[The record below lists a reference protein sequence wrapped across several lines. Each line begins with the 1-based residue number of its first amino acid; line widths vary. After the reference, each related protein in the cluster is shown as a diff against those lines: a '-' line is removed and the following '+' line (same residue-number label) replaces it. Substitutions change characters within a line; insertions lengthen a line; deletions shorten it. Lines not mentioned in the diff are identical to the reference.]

1 VADQQGTERTATP
14 HPGHALA
21 IRGLTVS
28 YQAGHQQAGGRPAE
42 LVRDVSFDVAPGE
55 IVCLVGE
62 SGSGKTLT
70 GRAVTGLYR
79 HSPGLRAKGTVT
91 FAGRELTAL
100 SERELRRI
108 RGGQIGMIFQDPVAA
123 LDPVVRVGDQIAE
136 AITAHP
142 GTASHDGAGRPGRS
156 GRPGRRSVRERVV
169 ELLAQV
175 GISDPGL
182 RARQFPHE
190 LSGGMC
196 QRVLIAIALAG
207 DPEVLIADEPTT
219 ALDVTIQAQVLDLI
233 GRLRAER
240 GMSVLLITHD
250 MGVAAQL
257 ADRVVVMYAGSVVE
271 IAPVTTF
278 FDRPGHPYS
287 LGLVQA
293 VPRVD
298 TPRARRLPAIPG
310 TVPEA
315 AERPPGCPFQ
325 ARCPLRLDVCERE
338 QPPLAPAPAGAGH
351 LVACHRSAE
360 LLGGG
365 LTVWSALAAEPPGTV
380 PSTPVQVGPGPA
392 REAPA

>member
-1 VADQQGTERTATP
+1 VADQQLTERTVVT
-14 HPGHALA
+14 HPSRALA
-21 IRGLTVS
+21 IRGLTIK
-28 YQAGHQQAGGRPAE
+28 YQAGDGQHAGNPVD

-70 GRAVTGLYR
+70 GRAVTGLHR
-79 HSPGLRAKGTVT
+79 HSPRLRAEGTVT
-91 FAGRELTAL
+91 FGGRELTAL
-100 SERELRRI
+100 PERELRRI
-108 RGGQIGMIFQDPVAA
+108 RGGQIGMIFQDPAAA

-136 AITAHP
+136 AISAHTRALP
-142 GTASHDGAGRPGRS
+142 A
-156 GRPGRRSVRERVV
+156 RRAMRERVV
-169 ELLAQV
+169 ELLGQV
-175 GISDPGL
+175 GITDPRL

-233 GRLRAER
+233 ARLRAER

-298 TPRARRLPAIPG
+298 APRARRLPAIPG
-310 TVPEA
+310 AVPEA
-315 AERPPGCPFQ
+315 ADRPAGCPFQ
-325 ARCPLRLDVCERE
+325 ARCPLKLPVCERE
-338 QPPLAPAPAGAGH
+338 QPALVPAEAGAGAGH

-360 LLGGG
+360 LLGGE
-365 LTVWSALAAEPPGTV
+365 LTAWSAMTSGT
-380 PSTPVQVGPGPA
+380 
-392 REAPA
+392 RESRKAS